1 METRFLDQILKAHG
15 NQHENLAD
23 WGVTRDWVSG
33 VATANV
39 QNEMTSRYVYRPA
52 ARELLR

>member
-1 METRFLDQILKAHG
+1 METRFLGQILKAHG